1 MADSVDEPRWL
12 TERQQ
17 EIWRSWLLGV
27 ARIQDYLNDQL
38 HDEGLDLAEYEVL
51 VSLSEAPNRML
62 RMSELA
68 KRVHQSRSRL
78 THTAARLEQRG
89 YLKRHACPEDKRG
102 VLAQLTD
109 EGFALLEQAAP
120 GHVAAVRN
128 IFVDAVNP
136 RDFEAI
142 GRAMQAVMAAAV

>member
-1 MADSVDEPRWL
+1 MTDSGGEPRWL

-38 HDEGLDLAEYEVL
+38 HEDGLGLAEYEVL
-51 VSLSEAPNRML
+51 VTLSEAPHRTL

-68 KRVHQSRSRL
+68 TKVHQSRSRL
-78 THTAARLEQRG
+78 THTATRMEQRG

-109 EGFALLEQAAP
+109 KGFSLLEQAAP
-120 GHVAAVRN
+120 GHVAAVRR
-128 IFVDAVNP
+128 IFVDAVDP

-142 GRAMQAVMAAAV
+142 GRSMQAVLAVTV